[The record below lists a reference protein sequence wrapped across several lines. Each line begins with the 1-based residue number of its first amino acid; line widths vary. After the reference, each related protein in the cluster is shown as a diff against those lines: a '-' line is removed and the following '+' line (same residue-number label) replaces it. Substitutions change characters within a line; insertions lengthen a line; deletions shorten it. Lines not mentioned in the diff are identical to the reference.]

1 MKKHILLISALT
13 AAFSLSAQTLTL
25 DRKDGIYDSSKD
37 KEIVL
42 KVQSDK
48 WMEFKLLDRTV
59 ILPPTT
65 AEMKFPVSEVK
76 TNWVLAEAWQ
86 LDGNQKRTGTVKRV
100 GALVDPY
107 KIKAGA
113 PEPEDFDA
121 FWQKEIAAMRAVPMN
136 PVLEEV
142 KEENPNIRT
151 WKFKLDCGNKNFAY
165 GYLSMPAKA
174 EAKSLPAIAQFHGA
188 STMGL
193 PKNYPTYAEY
203 AIQVTMSPH
212 QSECGREWDYY
223 KQIAK
228 SVYGYTR
235 RGVEDRDKYYMK
247 GMILRVLRTLEFI
260 KAYPEWD
267 GKRLLT
273 RGESQGGFQAIVGAA
288 LDQDVSF
295 CLAMVPA
302 MSDHLGFKQGNAN
315 GWPQVIHVREGK
327 PANGVKFARTVE
339 AVLPYYDNTNFAK
352 RIKCPIHLST
362 GLLDITCP
370 PSGILAVYN
379 NLPAETE
386 KHLFINPRAGHDAG
400 YPGAGGII
408 TKILKASPAK
418 Q

>member
-1 MKKHILLISALT
+1 MLKKYLLLTISVLALPV
-13 AAFSLSAQTLTL
+13 AAQTLTL
-25 DRKDGIYDSSKD
+25 DHPDGIYDSAKD

-48 WMEFKLLDRTV
+48 WLEFKLQDKTV
-59 ILPPTT
+59 ILPPVS
-65 AEMKFPVSEVK
+65 AEMKFPVADMK
-76 TNWVLAEAWQ
+76 NNWLLAEAWT
-86 LDGNQKRTGTVKRV
+86 LDKDQQRTGTVKRI
-100 GALVDPY
+100 GALIDPY
-107 KIKAGA
+107 KIKPGA

-121 FWQKEIAAMRAVPMN
+121 FWQNEIAAMRTVPMN

-142 KEENPNIRT
+142 KEDDPEIRT
-151 WKFKLDCGNKNFAY
+151 WKFKLDCGNRNFAY

-174 EAKSLPAIAQFHGA
+174 EAKSLPAIAIFHGA

-193 PKNYPTYAEY
+193 PKSNPVYARS

-212 QSECGREWDYY
+212 PSECGREWDYY

-235 RGVEDRDKYYMK
+235 RGVDHRDKYYMK

-260 KAYPEWD
+260 KTRPEWD

-273 RGESQGGFQAIVGAA
+273 RSESQGGFQALVGAA
-288 LDQDVSF
+288 LDPDVTF
-295 CLAMVPA
+295 CAAMVPA

-315 GWPQVIHVREGK
+315 GWPQVIHLRDGK
-327 PANGVKFARTVE
+327 PVNVKYAQTVE
-339 AVLPYYDNTNFAK
+339 AVLPYYDNANFAK
-352 RIKCPIHLST
+352 RIKCPVRIST

-370 PSGILAVYN
+370 PSGVLAVYN
-379 NLPAETE
+379 SLPAETE
-386 KHLFINPRAGHDAG
+386 KHIYIAPRAGHDAG
-400 YPGAGGII
+400 YPGLWKVIQDQ
-408 TKILKASPAK
+408 LKPPAEK